1 MSKQTELVGLTNP
14 SQLLTSIKTVDGGG
28 SLLDADLLDGQ
39 QGSFYQNGII
49 IRDYGAA
56 ATNYSTTSNVWVDTG
71 LTLTITPA
79 SANSYFY
86 VELHHVN
93 HINTQT
99 PNYGGATRLLGGN
112 DEIARGGEFVLLNQ
126 TATGNYNGD
135 LQAYGSFYNPA
146 TASPIVFKAQAV
158 SQNTSATESYYWHW
172 GSQNYINDQ
181 ITSPRLRVVEFK
193 QGV

>member
-49 IRDYGAA
+49 IREYVGAA
-56 ATNYSTTSNVWVDTG
+56 ANHSTTSNVWVDTG

-86 VELHHVN
+86 VELFHIN

-99 PNYGGATRLLGGN
+99 PNFGGATRVLGGN
-112 DEIARGGEFVLLNQ
+112 DEIARGGEFVILNQ

-146 TASPIVFKAQAV
+146 IASPIVFKTQSV
-158 SQNTSATESYYWHW
+158 SQNTSAVESYYWHW
-172 GSQNYINDQ
+172 GGHNYINNQ
-181 ITSPRLRVVEFK
+181 VSSPRLRVTEFK
-193 QGV
+193 QGL

>member
-49 IRDYGAA
+49 IREYVGA
-56 ATNYSTTSNVWVDTG
+56 ATNYGTTSNAWVDAG

-86 VELHHVN
+86 VELFHVN

-99 PNYGGATRLLGGN
+99 PNFGGATRVLGGN
-112 DEIARGGEFVLLNQ
+112 DEIARGGEFVFLNQ

-135 LQAYGSFYNPA
+135 LQTYGSFYSPA
-146 TASPIVFKAQAV
+146 TASPIIFKVQVV
-158 SQNTSATESYYWHW
+158 SQNSSAAETYYWHW
-172 GSQNYINDQ
+172 GGQNYINGQDP
-181 ITSPRLRVVEFK
+181 SPRLRVTEFK